1 MRADNGRGSVS
12 AGLNIR
18 VAHILRAKQDKHDCV
33 ALRHKRLEGVLAHRR
48 LRGGGGRGGST
59 VSVSSSSFCTR
70 YLIILDKSFVLY
82 LCHLQSFHPEAGS

>member
-1 MRADNGRGSVS
+1 MLSSPNEGEQRGGRGGKKRDVRADNGRGSVS

-48 LRGGGGRGGST
+48 LRGGGEDLEGRLSQCQAAL
-59 VSVSSSSFCTR
+59 SA
-70 YLIILDKSFVLY
+70 LAI
-82 LCHLQSFHPEAGS
+82 